1 MRRPAAGSVGARPAP
16 ASIGPLSQTDIVRF
30 AGAGGD
36 FNPLH
41 HDQAFATAAGFER
54 PIAMGQLTAG
64 LLAAWLTDWCGVE
77 NLRRYDV
84 RFVAPLLIGD
94 TVELAGEVVRI
105 EPLSAGLGLA
115 ELELSASRD
124 GDTLA
129 SGRATVVVTV

>member
-1 MRRPAAGSVGARPAP
+1 MRRPAAGHVGTRPEPAR
-16 ASIGPLSQTDIVRF
+16 IGPVTQTDIVRF

-41 HDQAFATAAGFER
+41 HDPAYSAAAGFER

-94 TVELAGEVVRI
+94 TVELAGEVIGI
-105 EPLSAGLGLA
+105 EPLSAGTGLA

-129 SGRATVVVTV
+129 GGRATVVVTF